1 MKYTGICPGVD
12 LIYYGNDGR
21 LELDAAGS
29 NLPHSTFLGGA
40 GDETAGSLALDS
52 ADNAVVVGSTT
63 SSNFPVAGGVYQK
76 TFGGGAIKNYDT
88 DALTPWG
95 GDAFITKIV
104 FETAP
109 AMTIGCITNAASL
122 DSAGISPGEI
132 VTLWGVDLG
141 PEAGGGARLDSSG
154 RLATSIGDT
163 QVLFDGVAAPLT
175 YAGKNQV
182 NAVVPYGV
190 AANSETRVQVQYRGT
205 VERGHSTCSAGPPRN
220 LHP

>member
-1 MKYTGICPGVD
+1 M
-12 LIYYGNDGR
+12 
-21 LELDAAGS
+21 AARS
-29 NLPHSTFLGGA
+29 RN
-40 GDETAGSLALDS
+40 
-52 ADNAVVVGSTT
+52 
-63 SSNFPVAGGVYQK
+63 
-76 TFGGGAIKNYDT
+76 DT

-190 AANSETRVQVQYRGT
+190 AANSETRVQVQYRGAPSNVVT
-205 VERGHSTCSAGPPRN
+205 VLFCRPTPESSPLIRAVRGRAPFSMRTTPSIPRRSLPRGGRLLFCLGPVLVKPIRLAKMASLPSLRFRSHLPRSTYISMA
-220 LHP
+220 